1 MFKNPLEIVMGLIK
15 KNQPSKQKTYVR
27 IHVASTHMI
36 QSFNDQKDRFKY
48 SLYTTAQN
56 DCIYTCTK
64 CIYLFKKSIIFHK
77 FFFEI
82 TN

>member
-1 MFKNPLEIVMGLIK
+1 M
-15 KNQPSKQKTYVR
+15 R

-56 DCIYTCTK
+56 DYIYIHVQNVYIHLK
-64 CIYLFKKSIIFHK
+64 
-77 FFFEI
+77 
-82 TN
+82 NQ